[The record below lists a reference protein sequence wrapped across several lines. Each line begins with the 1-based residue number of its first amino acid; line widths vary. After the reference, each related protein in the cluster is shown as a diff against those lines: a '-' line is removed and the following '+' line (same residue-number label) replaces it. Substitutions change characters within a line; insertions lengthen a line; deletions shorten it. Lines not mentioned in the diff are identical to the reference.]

1 MKSKLI
7 IISAIFWFLAMNCQ
21 SKDSNQESSQDSL
34 AINSVQEN
42 SKPDAV
48 IENIDN
54 DESEEKLLDELL
66 IRGKDIWVR
75 DIPSTG
81 KVVMKLN
88 EGDKCK
94 ILDKG
99 KVAVIK
105 GLPDYWYEVE
115 FNKKTGWVFGSQ
127 TNLSLFQPTDR
138 PIIGNL
144 ATCDEEIVKSSETPP
159 SYSYSFK
166 SDNTFRFTVTAG
178 FSIRGKHEW
187 VNNVLTLKPEKFILD
202 TPDGSSE
209 SDLKGSLSFS
219 VYVHEQL
226 ICLIEKENKL
236 PDNNYIPH
244 GGCFCLN
251 H

>member
-7 IISAIFWFLAMNCQ
+7 IISAIYCFFALACQ
-21 SKDSNQESSQDSL
+21 SKVSDEESSKAVPALNPS
-34 AINSVQEN
+34 QEN
-42 SKPDAV
+42 NQPDTA
-48 IENIDN
+48 NDN
-54 DESEEKLLDELL
+54 SGIQNAKEKLPDELQ
-66 IRGKDIWVR
+66 IKGKDIWVR
-75 DIPSTG
+75 DVASTG
-81 KVVMKLN
+81 KIVMKLN
-88 EGDKCK
+88 EGDICK

-99 KVAVIK
+99 KLSVVK
-105 GLPDYWYEVE
+105 GLPDHWYQLE

-127 TNLSLFQPTDR
+127 TDLALFKSADKPITGSLD
-138 PIIGNL
+138 
-144 ATCDEEIVKSSETPP
+144 ACDDEIVKSIETPP

-166 SDNTFRFTVTAG
+166 SDNTFQFTVAAG

-187 VNNVLTLKPEKFILD
+187 VNNVLTLKPDKLILD

-226 ICLIEKENKL
+226 ICLVEKENKL
-236 PDNNYIPH
+236 PDKNYIPH